1 MRISADDPRLKRC
14 GFAKLLGTDVDFILR
29 KYNCSMGRRSKAS
42 NTDVVLGDV
51 MSISRQHAEIRYSFD
66 TSEIR
71 LTLPAPPI
79 YHQGRQWVLLGSG
92 LIWPLLYPVVTCPA
106 LCRGLGAPH
115 HGQERRDCG
124 RHGLHARA
132 QSRQAGVAAAAA
144 DR

>member
-66 TSEIR
+66 TSKTVLSSTAR
-71 LTLPAPPI
+71 PI
-79 YHQGRQWVLLGSG
+79 YHQGRQWVWLGIDLISSTSQPSAIPCCYLLCSLQRPGSF
-92 LIWPLLYPVVTCPA
+92 T
-106 LCRGLGAPH
+106 
-115 HGQERRDCG
+115 
-124 RHGLHARA
+124 
-132 QSRQAGVAAAAA
+132 
-144 DR
+144 